1 MSFIFLPLID
11 IKYKGLETFY
21 KKIIIELH
29 KIGNFKSSDFHL
41 YKETHIYYYD
51 SPDFALCQNK
61 KHLGKF
67 KGNTKIN
74 TDILGYYYDYDAYE
88 FENAS
93 ILTSNTHLI
102 YCEVIPDTDTN
113 MVYIPDITYQEKEIY
128 YKKA

>member
-21 KKIIIELH
+21 RKEVVTELH
-29 KIGNFKSSDFHL
+29 KIGNFKSEDFHL
-41 YKETHIYYYD
+41 YKDKHVYYYSD
-51 SPDFALCQNK
+51 ALFQNK

-74 TDILGYYYDYDAYE
+74 PGNLGYDYDYDAYE
-88 FENAS
+88 FENMTLLAYN
-93 ILTSNTHLI
+93 INEI

-113 MVYIPDITYQEKEIY
+113 MVHIQDITFHEKEIY